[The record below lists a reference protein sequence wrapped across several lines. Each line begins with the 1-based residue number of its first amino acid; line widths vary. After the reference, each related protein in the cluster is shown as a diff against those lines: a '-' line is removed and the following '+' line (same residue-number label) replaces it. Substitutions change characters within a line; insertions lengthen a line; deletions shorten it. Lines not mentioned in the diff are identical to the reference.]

1 MYTLRTMN
9 IEYNNKTIKNG
20 QFLKPSETQK
30 LPKIFYKTYNPLQ
43 KYTLI
48 MYDPDAYKLVNNK
61 LVPTT
66 HIHLLVVNIKG
77 NKIHDSTTIFPYT
90 GPAPPPKTGKH
101 RYIFELYEQ
110 PNAFLDKSLLDDLG
124 KEKSISNIENIKRMM
139 NLNLPVYKKYFLSQ
153 NENDMMI
160 KNGGK
165 RKKTLKRR
173 KNKNNFTRKSYFRK

>member
-20 QFLKPSETQK
+20 LFLKPSETQK
-30 LPKIFYKTYNPLQ
+30 QPKIFYKNSN
-43 KYTLI
+43 KYYTVL

-66 HIHLLVVNIKG
+66 HIHLLIINIKG
-77 NKIHDSTTIFPYT
+77 NDIQTGNIILPYT
-90 GPAPPPKTGKH
+90 GPAPPSKTGKH

-110 PNAFLDKSLLDDLG
+110 PNFNNPQMIN
-124 KEKSISNIENIKRMM
+124 ERSISNIDKIKRLM
-139 NLNLPVYKKYFLSQ
+139 NLNLPLYKKFFLSQ
-153 NENDMMI
+153 NENDMI

-165 RKKTLKRR
+165 RKKTFKRE
-173 KNKNNFTRKSYFRK
+173 KNKYNFTKKTYFRK